1 MTPDGFHKTHMKL
14 LTVQQMKLAEATVE
28 AAGLSYARMM
38 DKAGSA
44 VAQEIARRES
54 SLQGRNVLILAG
66 PGNNG
71 GDGLV
76 AARFLH
82 DLHARVQIFL
92 WQPRPDT
99 DTNFREVRERNIPIF
114 ALDDDTG
121 LVALRGACK
130 DADIIVDALLGT
142 GAARP
147 IEGTMKAMLDAV
159 RVAVAERPSPPLIVA
174 VDVPSGL
181 NADTGALDPTA
192 LPADV
197 TVTFAFPKRGHYLF
211 PGAAAVGDLVVADI
225 GIPSEIA
232 GSVALDLAE
241 PDRIAEMLPERPRN
255 ANKGTFGKVLV
266 LAGCA
271 NYTGAAY
278 LASMAAY
285 RVGAGL
291 VTLALARSLHP
302 ILAVKTSEVTFLP
315 LPEAEPGYLSED
327 GLAELLDAL
336 PRYDTLLV
344 GCGLG
349 AHPRTRLLVQR
360 LLAALTALPA
370 LRLVIDADG
379 LNALASDAKWWQSLP
394 PAAVL
399 TPHPGEMARLSGL
412 SVAEIESDRIG
423 VALAKAAL
431 WQQVVV
437 LKGAYTVIA
446 APDGQAT
453 INPFA
458 NPAMATAGSGDVLA
472 GAITGLLAQGD
483 YGETRDTLRVSETL
497 RVSHKM
503 SRSYSVAVCGAF
515 VHALAGQVMTQSF
528 GDSGMVAG
536 DLLSAL
542 PLAIK
547 ALRQPPEADE

>member
-1 MTPDGFHKTHMKL
+1 
-14 LTVQQMKLAEATVE
+14 
-28 AAGLSYARMM
+28 
-38 DKAGSA
+38 
-44 VAQEIARRES
+44 
-54 SLQGRNVLILAG
+54 
-66 PGNNG
+66 
-71 GDGLV
+71 
-76 AARFLH
+76 
-82 DLHARVQIFL
+82 
-92 WQPRPDT
+92 
-99 DTNFREVRERNIPIF
+99 
-114 ALDDDTG
+114 
-121 LVALRGACK
+121 
-130 DADIIVDALLGT
+130 
-142 GAARP
+142 
-147 IEGTMKAMLDAV
+147 MKAILDAV
-159 RVAVAERPSPPLIVA
+159 RVAMAERPSPPLIVA

-181 NADTGALDPTA
+181 NADTGALDPSA
-192 LPADV
+192 VPADV
-197 TVTFAFPKRGHYLF
+197 TITFAFPKRGHYLF

-232 GSVALDLAE
+232 GSVVLDLAE
-241 PDRIAEMLPERPRN
+241 PDRIAETLPVRPRN

-336 PRYDTLLV
+336 LRYDTLLV

-349 AHPRTRLLVQR
+349 AHPRTGLLVQR
-360 LLAALTALPA
+360 LLAALPALPA

-379 LNALASDAKWWQSLP
+379 LNALAGNANWWRSLP
-394 PAAVL
+394 PAAIL

-423 VALAKAAL
+423 VALAKAAA

-472 GAITGLLAQGD
+472 GAIAGLLAQGD
-483 YGETRDTLRVSETL
+483 SGAAVARESTAETLKVSETL
-497 RVSHKM
+497 RVSAIRKVA
-503 SRSYSVAVCGAF
+503 RSYSVAVCGAF
-515 VHALAGQVMTQSF
+515 VHALAGQVMTQSL
-528 GDSGMVAG
+528 GESGMVAG

-547 ALRQPPEADE
+547 ALRQPSHPDEES